1 MNGYTLF
8 TRWPSIQRDSEI
20 LARRIAVELRL
31 RMLRRNL
38 HTAIQSIERDMRQ
51 AA

>member
-1 MNGYTLF
+1 MNGYMLY

-20 LARRIAVELRL
+20 LARRIAPELRL
-31 RMLRRNL
+31 RMARQALAPFLRRY
-38 HTAIQSIERDMRQ
+38 EKR